1 MNKPSLYLLIL
12 ILFTVSSCISNK
24 DVVYLQGNEKI
35 ETLEPVVL
43 KPYRLQISDV
53 LSIKIKALDSKL
65 VEIFNVSNAPQ
76 GGTSV
81 DELYFDGYPIND
93 HGYIRIPV
101 LGDLQ
106 VVGLTLEELRIKI
119 EKQLLKDYFHKEA
132 DIFVVVK
139 LGGLRYTINGEIKSP
154 GTKVLLQEKVTILE
168 AIANNGDVLITGN
181 KKEVMLIRQQPQGT
195 EIHTLDLTSIDL
207 LKSPYYYIQPNDYI
221 YVKPIKQKNWGLGT
235 NVLQSFTTI
244 VSALSLV
251 LTTFLLVK
259 NVK

>member
-1 MNKPSLYLLIL
+1 MNKLTAYLLIF
-12 ILFTVSSCISNK
+12 ILFIVSSCISNK
-24 DVVYLQGNEKI
+24 DVIYLQGEKKVDA
-35 ETLEPVVL
+35 LEQVKL
-43 KPYRLQISDV
+43 NPYRLQISDV

-65 VEIFNVSNAPQ
+65 VEMFNISNTQ

-81 DELYFDGYPIND
+81 EDLYFEGYPIND

-106 VVGLTLEELRIKI
+106 VVGLTIEELRVKI
-119 EKQLLKDYFHKEA
+119 EKQLLLEYFHKEA

-139 LGGLRYTINGEIKSP
+139 LGGFRYTINGEIKSP
-154 GTKVLLQEKVTILE
+154 GTKTLLQEKLTILE
-168 AIANNGDVLITGN
+168 AIANSGDILITGD
-181 KKEVMLIRQQPQGT
+181 KKEVMLIRQHPQGT

-221 YVKPIKQKNWGLGT
+221 YIKPIKQKNWGLGT
-235 NVLQSFTTI
+235 NALQSFTTI

-259 NVK
+259 NIK